1 MSNKKMI
8 HTIRSFWMVIPLLYL
23 CLAGPSAFSSEMTGS
38 CCDPVAKRD
47 MSPQATD
54 EEIAELVSGN
64 AAFTFD
70 LYHEILKYND
80 GNIFYSPYSIS
91 LALAM
96 TYAGARGETGEQM
109 AETLHYTLP
118 QNKLHPAFNTLDLIL
133 ASRGEPDEWSE
144 SDGFKLNIANSL
156 WGQTGYK
163 FMDEFLNLLGT
174 NYGAG
179 IKLVDFTGNPDASRI
194 KINEW
199 VEDQTE
205 DRIKNLLSPGTV
217 DALTR
222 LILVNAIYFNAAWAH
237 PFKERNTEDDFFY
250 PLEGDAMMVPMM
262 TQEESFRVNIGD
274 NYKAIL
280 IQYDGRKLSMAVIIP
295 DEGKFAEI
303 ENSIDADFV
312 ATVLNGMSSYEVIL
326 TMPKFTYE
334 SGFGLRET
342 LSAMGMQ
349 VAFDPMGADFSG
361 MDGTRSLFIY
371 NVIHKAFIKVDEEG
385 TEAAAAT
392 AVMME
397 LTMAPEEEPEPIE
410 IRIDRPFI
418 FLIRDNQT
426 GAILFVGRVVNPNP
440 D

>member
-8 HTIRSFWMVIPLLYL
+8 HTIRFFWVVIPLLLL
-23 CLAGPSAFSSEMTGS
+23 CLAGPPAFSSEMTEASG
-38 CCDPVAKRD
+38 DQVDMRN

-64 AAFTFD
+64 STFTFD
-70 LYHEILKYND
+70 LYHEILKSND
-80 GNIFYSPYSIS
+80 GNLFYSPYSIS

-96 TYAGARGETGEQM
+96 TYAGAGGETGEQM

-133 ASRGEPDEWSE
+133 ASRGEPDEWRESE
-144 SDGFKLNIANSL
+144 GFKLNIANSL
-156 WGQTGYK
+156 WGQTGYM
-163 FMDEFLNLLGT
+163 FMAEFLDLLGT

-179 IKLVDFTGNPDASRI
+179 MNLCDFAGNPDASRI

-199 VEDQTE
+199 VEEKTE
-205 DRIKNLLSPGTV
+205 DRIKDLLSPGTV

-237 PFKERNTEDDFFY
+237 PFEEWNTEDDFFY
-250 PLEGDAMMVPMM
+250 PLDGDAIMVPMM
-262 TQEESFRVNIGD
+262 SQVESFRVNIGD

-280 IQYDGRKLSMAVIIP
+280 IPYDGWKLSMAVIIP
-295 DEGKFAEI
+295 DKGKFAEI
-303 ENSIDADFV
+303 ENSLDADFV
-312 ATVLNGMSSYEVIL
+312 ATILNGMSSYEVIL

-334 SGFGLRET
+334 SGFSLRET

-361 MDGTRSLFIY
+361 MDGTRNLYIY
-371 NVIHKAFIKVDEEG
+371 DVIHKAFIKVDEEG

-392 AVMME
+392 AVIME
-397 LTMAPEEEPEPIE
+397 LTAAPMEEPEPIE